1 MQNILI
7 DAGPLIALFD
17 KDDKYHSNTLSF
29 LEDFKGRLITTWPVI
44 TEVSHMLSFSTDV
57 QISFLEWLRRD
68 ALEIINLEKIHLE
81 RIIELSKKYSNVPMD
96 LADSSLLVIAEMTGI
111 KEIVT
116 IDSDYYIY
124 RIKGNKALKNV
135 LSGYLD

>member
-1 MQNILI
+1 MKSILI

-17 KDDKYHSNTLSF
+17 RDDKYHAVVISF
-29 LEDFKGRLITTWPVI
+29 LQKYKGRFITTWPVI

-57 QISFLEWLRRD
+57 QIAFLEWLRRD
-68 ALEIINLEKIHLE
+68 ALDIVSLEKIHLD
-81 RIIELSKKYSNVPMD
+81 RIIELSLKYSDVPMD
-96 LADSSLLVIAEMTGI
+96 LADSSLLVVSEMSGI
-111 KEIVT
+111 KEIMT

-135 LSGYLD
+135 LSDYLN

>member
-1 MQNILI
+1 MQNILV

-17 KDDKYHSNTLSF
+17 RDDRYHSAALSF
-29 LEDFKGRLITTWPVI
+29 LESFKGRLITTWPVI
-44 TEVSHMLSFSTDV
+44 TEVSHMLSFSTGV
-57 QISFLEWLRRD
+57 QTAFLEWLRRD
-68 ALEIINLEKIHLE
+68 ALEIISLDKIHLE

-111 KEIVT
+111 REIAT

-135 LSGYLD
+135 MSEYLD